1 MPMPYLDL
9 TTLAALALAGLG
21 VIGLYVGYRAR
32 NSSTMSP
39 EKKAKVFKYGL
50 LAGLVLIGFGMLIY
64 IQDAMSPLTPEKIV
78 QIERSKVTLP
88 VDIDAFTRWD
98 AVEASGQ
105 GVRYIYTV
113 RKTPIDRDAL
123 ANALRRQLTES
134 VCEQKL
140 YQAAAKQHISFEFV
154 YKFADESYP
163 AIALSPAECG
173 E

>member
-1 MPMPYLDL
+1 MLFDFM
-9 TTLAALALAGLG
+9 TLAALALAGLG

-78 QIERSKVTLP
+78 QIE
-88 VDIDAFTRWD
+88 RWD